1 MLYIGKGRMEKLRDS
16 ERERYWDGHGNRFI
30 RYYFYV
36 NRGLTLLNEARYLIL
51 AVFALYAILKL
62 NNPVYMVVM
71 FLVSL
76 PVLGVLGWVF
86 THRMAKV
93 MDFLNIKF
101 STHFTKYSIELQ
113 EKQNEL
119 IGEVVNE
126 LRASK
131 SA

>member
-1 MLYIGKGRMEKLRDS
+1 MLYIRKVIMENMKDS
-16 ERERYWDGHGNRFI
+16 ERERYWDGHGNRVI

-62 NNPVYMVVM
+62 DNPLYMVVM
-71 FLVSL
+71 FLISL
-76 PVLGVLGWVF
+76 PLLGVLGWLF

-93 MDFLNIKF
+93 MDFLNVKF
-101 STHFTKYSIELQ
+101 STHYSKYSIELQ
-113 EKQNEL
+113 EKQNDL
-119 IGEVVNE
+119 IKEVVNE
-126 LRASK
+126 LRTGK